1 MRTDIEKTL
10 KNAKQMEVP
19 NSTFVKVDNVLRN
32 LEQREDIP
40 YMKPKYKKAIA
51 LVATAA
57 VIAII
62 AITYSLLPMSVSN
75 SFTAQAYALV
85 DGADG
90 TPMRLEIGFLSSSA
104 ETQAEEPTERFDTDA
119 LATQDGQW
127 ISFFD
132 GEHLYVQIFLDVT
145 GENIESVEFSIPDG
159 FFFAKQYT
167 QYRDIQIKM
176 LDGTIIEMNR
186 QVLGLEFT
194 PLGKRISLEDMQAE
208 NYSFFLAMPHRH
220 GETIY
225 LGIPTNQDEHYFPFF
240 SMAPDILVDVT
251 FNDGELRSEAI
262 TLDFGNRGGSTLYH
276 PDLGTLGHL
285 ELNRISLDD
294 AILIPE
300 SVRTLPLYND
310 IHGSWGVEMY
320 VWERE
325 GGNIF
330 ASRLLFRNPGD
341 EVRYSLLRVDSN
353 VVIAIVRLS
362 DNGEFVGMEY
372 ILPDEIAMWFN
383 VDDGMFLAMYH

>member
-1 MRTDIEKTL
+1 
-10 KNAKQMEVP
+10 
-19 NSTFVKVDNVLRN
+19 
-32 LEQREDIP
+32 
-40 YMKPKYKKAIA
+40 MKPKYKKAIA

-62 AITYSLLPMSVSN
+62 AITYSLLPTSVSN

-90 TPMRLEIGFLSSSA
+90 TPMRLEIGSLSSSA
-104 ETQAEEPTERFDTDA
+104 EPQAEELTESFETDA
-119 LATQDGQW
+119 IATQDGQW
-127 ISFFD
+127 RSFFD
-132 GEHLYVQIFLDVT
+132 GEHLYVQISLDVT
-145 GENIESVEFSIPDG
+145 GENIESVEFRIPDG

-176 LDGTIIEMNR
+176 LDGTIIEKNA

-194 PLGKRISLEDMQAE
+194 PLGTRISSEDIQADI
-208 NYSFFLAMPHRH
+208 YSLFLAMPHRH
-220 GETIY
+220 GEVIY
-225 LGIPTNQDEHYFPFF
+225 LGIPANQDEHYFPFF

-276 PDLGTLGHL
+276 PDLGTAGHL
-285 ELNRISLDD
+285 VLNRISLDD
-294 AILIPE
+294 ATLIPE
-300 SVRTLPLYND
+300 SVHTLSPYND
-310 IHGSWGVEMY
+310 VHGRWGVEMY

-330 ASRLLFRNPGD
+330 AGRLLFRNPGD
-341 EVRYSLLRVDSN
+341 EVRYSLLRVDGN
-353 VVIAIVRLS
+353 AVLTLVRLN

-372 ILPDEIAMWFN
+372 ILPYEEARWFIN
-383 VDDGMFLAMYH
+383 VDGGAFSPMYY